1 MIEYDEVSVLEV
13 EAVELVAGLFGVY
26 NIFVDDECG
35 AFCVVG
41 DAMAD
46 LTNGTEFAKQL
57 KEFIGTD
64 VVVEVLDEK
73 RAGP

>member
-26 NIFVDDECG
+26 NIFVDHECG

-41 DAMAD
+41 NALAD
-46 LTNGTEFAKQL
+46 LTNGTEFAK
-57 KEFIGTD
+57 
-64 VVVEVLDEK
+64 
-73 RAGP
+73 